1 MPPETRNEAKHNHI
15 HERSFISKT
24 ALNFDRI
31 FAEYAQ
37 PLKPEYLKGRWY
49 APEGIFLRLLQHF
62 LHMLQ
67 FSSFIWPNSNLLKLL
82 ILVLQR
88 AMRVQILHPSSLFH
102 HMESIFHLLLRIFV
116 KWFLLSNYHPDRGY
130 NFPSRNTTHSVRT
143 PSLIQCFPQKF
154 TLILCFNCTLYL
166 ISLIP
171 LLMISFLSQLSLKFF
186 FNKHRI
192 CEWKEENCT
201 PSAAE

>member
-1 MPPETRNEAKHNHI
+1 MPHAKNLLLNGMDVRHRVPTDSLNLTIYCSSTVPPETRNEAKHNHI
-15 HERSFISKT
+15 HERSFISRT

-102 HMESIFHLLLRIFV
+102 HMESIFNLLIRIFV
-116 KWFLLSNYHPDRGY
+116 K
-130 NFPSRNTTHSVRT
+130 
-143 PSLIQCFPQKF
+143 
-154 TLILCFNCTLYL
+154 
-166 ISLIP
+166 
-171 LLMISFLSQLSLKFF
+171 
-186 FNKHRI
+186 
-192 CEWKEENCT
+192 
-201 PSAAE
+201 